1 MKNSK
6 KNQEKKLISIDKI
19 MDYESGEMTQDEMI
33 EMFAEMIKDGS
44 VWSLQGHYGR
54 TAKSLIENGIISTDG
69 EIL

>member
-1 MKNSK
+1 M
-6 KNQEKKLISIDKI
+6 ISIDKI

-54 TAKSLIENGIISTDG
+54 TAKSLIDNGIISAQG

>member
-1 MKNSK
+1 M
-6 KNQEKKLISIDKI
+6 ISIDKI